1 MNTAE
6 KANRVAM
13 AMLNAK
19 SRVDNRKTSKDDCD
33 ICENRGSLHCRE
45 CNGRSHQEEEK

>member
-13 AMLNAK
+13 VMLNAK
-19 SRVDNRKTSKDDCD
+19 SRVDNRKAGKDDCD
-33 ICENRGSLHCRE
+33 MCENRGSSLCRE
-45 CNGRSHQEEEK
+45 CNGRSGYKPDK